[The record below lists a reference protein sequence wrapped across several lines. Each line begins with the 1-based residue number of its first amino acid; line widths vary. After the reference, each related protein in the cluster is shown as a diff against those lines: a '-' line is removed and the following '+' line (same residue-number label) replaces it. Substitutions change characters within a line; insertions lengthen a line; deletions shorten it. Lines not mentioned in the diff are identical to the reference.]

1 MLSRVLPCLLLVV
14 LFAAPCAAEEPVALA
29 PKWAAGAKFEY
40 RFVHRAITS
49 QKQSGEE
56 RTLNTSHEGVLAFEV
71 RAVEEDGAAEL
82 ACSIQRLEVRLD
94 AMPAEFAATIE
105 GPTRFSFVRP
115 EKRAAEQEPGE
126 AAPAGDAPPVEAPA
140 GTVVGPL
147 GALCRVELLVSVRP
161 DGSIAEVR
169 GISDV
174 DAAARAHGEVG
185 AHALGLFGG
194 GSIARFLERLWRVDD
209 EGENGWPQRTSG
221 EKWTRTE
228 ERPMPYGA
236 TAVIAREFALAHTDV
251 PGQWPI
257 GVKGSASLRPAE
269 KERDA
274 TEAELSLEE
283 WREEGSL
290 VWDSAAG
297 RVLRRLDK
305 LVARTSA
312 ALGPYKAEVSVQT
325 HIELESVRP

>member
-1 MLSRVLPCLLLVV
+1 MQFCALLVV
-14 LFAAPCAAEEPVALA
+14 CVLSFAAPCAPEEPVALA
-29 PKWAAGAKFEY
+29 PKWVAGAKFEIG
-40 RFVHRAITS
+40 FVHRAMTS

-56 RTLNTSHEGVLAFEV
+56 RSLNTSHEGVLAFEV
-71 RAVEEDGAAEL
+71 RTFDEDGAAEL
-82 ACSIQRLEVRLD
+82 ACTIERLEVRLD

-115 EKRAAEQEPGE
+115 EKGAAEQQPGGD
-126 AAPAGDAPPVEAPA
+126 APAGDAPPAEAPA

-147 GALCRVELLVSVRP
+147 GALCRAELLVSVRP

-169 GISDV
+169 GLSDV

-185 AHALGLFGG
+185 AHALGLFAG

-209 EGENGWPQRTSG
+209 EGEDGWPRRAPG
-221 EKWTRTE
+221 DRWTRTE

-236 TAVIAREFALAHTDV
+236 TAVIRREYALAHTDV

-257 GVKGSASLRPAE
+257 GVKGSATLRRAE
-269 KERDA
+269 TERDV
-274 TEAELSLEE
+274 TEAALSLDE

-297 RVLRRLDK
+297 RVLRRIDK
-305 LVARTSA
+305 LTARTA
-312 ALGPYKAEVSVQT
+312 ATIGPYRAEINVQT
-325 HIELESVRP
+325 HIELEAVRP